1 MFGVPPAL
9 FALLALF
16 LREFAS
22 LFGHV
27 ATFLRR
33 VALLLGQIALLLR
46 YLALLLGDV
55 ALLLGQVALC
65 GSIVRT
71 GGFGGIRSHD
81 LSWTMVH
88 HSLGQTIACAS
99 ALRRQHYNRPTVA
112 PHCLGNFPLRMTNL
126 TRHLY
131 FWVLLAILAG
141 GTIGYVS
148 PETGVALKPL
158 GDGFIALVKM
168 LIAPI
173 IFCTVVLGIAG
184 AGSMKKVGRVGGKA
198 LLYFEVVSTFA
209 LVIGLIVANLIKPG
223 AGFNADPASLDAKAV
238 ADYAKVAASQ
248 STVDFVLHIIPRT
261 FFDAFTGSGDLLQVL
276 FVAVLFGYAMTHLGK
291 EGDIVHQVITTS
303 SHVFF
308 RMMNV
313 LMKLAPLGAGG
324 AMAFTI
330 GRYGVAALR
339 PLALLMGSFYLTCLL
354 FVLIV
359 LGSIAWVTGFSIIRF
374 ISYIK
379 EELLTVLGTSSSE
392 SALVPLM
399 QKLERLGCSKS
410 VVGLVVP
417 SGYSFN
423 LDGTNIY
430 LTMAS
435 LFVAQALNIDLTLR
449 QELTILGVAML
460 TSKGA
465 SGVTGAGFITL
476 AATLAV
482 VPSIPVAGLALIL
495 GVDRFMS
502 EARSIT
508 NFIGNGV
515 AAIVVSR
522 WESELDLEVLR
533 RELGSGPA

>member
-1 MFGVPPAL
+1 M
-9 FALLALF
+9 
-16 LREFAS
+16 
-22 LFGHV
+22 
-27 ATFLRR
+27 
-33 VALLLGQIALLLR
+33 
-46 YLALLLGDV
+46 
-55 ALLLGQVALC
+55 
-65 GSIVRT
+65 
-71 GGFGGIRSHD
+71 
-81 LSWTMVH
+81 
-88 HSLGQTIACAS
+88 
-99 ALRRQHYNRPTVA
+99 RQ
-112 PHCLGNFPLRMTNL
+112 L

-131 FWVLLAILAG
+131 FWVLLGILVG

-148 PETGVALKPL
+148 PETGVKLKPL

-198 LLYFEVVSTFA
+198 LLYFEVVSTVA
-209 LVIGLIVANLIKPG
+209 LVIGLIVANVIKPG
-223 AGFNADPASLDAKAV
+223 AGFNADPASLDARAV
-238 ADYAKVAASQ
+238 ADYANVAASQ
-248 STVDFVLHIIPRT
+248 STVDFLLRIIPRT

-276 FVAVLFGYAMTHLGK
+276 FIAGLFGYAMTHLGA
-291 EGDIVHQVITTS
+291 EGNVVHQVIKTS

-308 RMMNV
+308 RMMNAV
-313 LMKLAPLGAGG
+313 MMLAPLGAGG

-330 GRYGVAALR
+330 GRYGVEALK

-354 FVLIV
+354 FVLVV
-359 LGSIAWVTGFSIIRF
+359 LGTIAMLTGFSIIRF
-374 ISYIK
+374 IAYIK

-399 QKLERLGCSKS
+399 QKLERLGCSQS

-449 QELTILGVAML
+449 EQLTILGVAML

-515 AAIVVSR
+515 AAVVVSR
-522 WESELDLEVLR
+522 WENELDLDVLR
-533 RELGSGPA
+533 RELNG

>member
-1 MFGVPPAL
+1 
-9 FALLALF
+9 
-16 LREFAS
+16 
-22 LFGHV
+22 
-27 ATFLRR
+27 
-33 VALLLGQIALLLR
+33 
-46 YLALLLGDV
+46 
-55 ALLLGQVALC
+55 
-65 GSIVRT
+65 
-71 GGFGGIRSHD
+71 
-81 LSWTMVH
+81 
-88 HSLGQTIACAS
+88 
-99 ALRRQHYNRPTVA
+99 
-112 PHCLGNFPLRMTNL
+112 
-126 TRHLY
+126 
-131 FWVLLAILAG
+131 VLLAILAG

-209 LVIGLIVANLIKPG
+209 LMIGLLIANLIRPG
-223 AGFNADPASLDAKAV
+223 AGFNADPATLDAKAV
-238 ADYAKVAASQ
+238 ADYAKVA
-248 STVDFVLHIIPRT
+248 STQTTTDFILHIIPQT
-261 FFDAFTGSGDLLQVL
+261 FFNAFTGSGDLLQVL

-330 GRYGVAALR
+330 GRYGVAALK
-339 PLALLMGSFYLTCLL
+339 PLALLMGSFYLTCLIFIL
-354 FVLIV
+354 VV
-359 LGSIAWVTGFSIIRF
+359 LGTIAAITGFNILRF

-430 LTMAS
+430 LTMAA
-435 LFVAQALNIDLTLR
+435 LFVAQALNIDLSLR
-449 QELTILGVAML
+449 QQLTILGVAML

-502 EARSIT
+502 ESRSLT

-515 AAIVVSR
+515 ACIVVSR
-522 WESELDLEVLR
+522 WERELDVEALR
-533 RELGSGPA
+533 RELAKGPEPI

>member
-1 MFGVPPAL
+1 M
-9 FALLALF
+9 
-16 LREFAS
+16 R
-22 LFGHV
+22 
-27 ATFLRR
+27 
-33 VALLLGQIALLLR
+33 
-46 YLALLLGDV
+46 
-55 ALLLGQVALC
+55 
-65 GSIVRT
+65 
-71 GGFGGIRSHD
+71 
-81 LSWTMVH
+81 
-88 HSLGQTIACAS
+88 
-99 ALRRQHYNRPTVA
+99 
-112 PHCLGNFPLRMTNL
+112 L

-131 FWVLLAILAG
+131 FWVLLAILVG

-158 GDGFIALVKM
+158 GDGFIALIKM

-184 AGSMKKVGRVGGKA
+184 AGNMKKVGRVGGKA
-198 LLYFEVVSTFA
+198 LLYFEVVSTIA
-209 LVIGLIVANLIKPG
+209 LVIGLIVANVLRPG
-223 AGFNADPASLDAKAV
+223 DGFNADPASLDAAAV
-238 ADYAKVAASQ
+238 AGYAKVAASQ
-248 STVDFVLHIIPRT
+248 STVDFVLNIIPRT

-276 FVAVLFGYAMTHLGK
+276 FVAVLFGYAMTHLGQ
-291 EGDIVHQVITTS
+291 EGNIVHQVITTA

-308 RMMNV
+308 RMMNA
-313 LMKLAPLGAGG
+313 LMMLAPIGAGG

-330 GRYGVAALR
+330 GRYGVEALR
-339 PLALLMGSFYLTCLL
+339 PLAFLMGSFYLTCLL
-354 FVLIV
+354 FIFVV
-359 LGSIAWVTGFSIIRF
+359 LGTIAAITGFSIFRF
-374 ISYIK
+374 IAYIK

-417 SGYSFN
+417 AGYSFN

-430 LTMAS
+430 LTMAA
-435 LFVAQALNIDLTLR
+435 LFVAQALNIDLTVR
-449 QELTILGVAML
+449 QQLTIIGVAML

-502 EARSIT
+502 EARSLT
-508 NFIGNGV
+508 NFVGNGV
-515 AAIVVSR
+515 AAVVVAR
-522 WESELDLEVLR
+522 WENELDMDVLR
-533 RELGSGPA
+533 RELSSPP